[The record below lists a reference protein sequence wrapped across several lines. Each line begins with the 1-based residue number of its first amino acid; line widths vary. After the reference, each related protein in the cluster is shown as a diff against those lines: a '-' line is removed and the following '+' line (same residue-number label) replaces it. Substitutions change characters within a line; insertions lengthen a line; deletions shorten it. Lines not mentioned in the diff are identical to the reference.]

1 MDVIYSRESCC
12 ANDECNKTTELQLK
26 IRKQLTA
33 TCYIAVVSLCLQCSL
48 TVILLDLSLSVCFVD
63 LGTVP
68 VLTSLKIQCL

>member
-33 TCYIAVVSLCLQCSL
+33 TCSLCLQCSL